1 MRKQKSTRAR
11 HSESRKQRVVRE
23 SSSPAESAPSAPSA
37 TSVADAAREKMISEA
52 AYYRAQKRGF
62 GPGRELDDW
71 LEAEAEISSQFLE
84 QEPSAAELH

>member
-1 MRKQKSTRAR
+1 MRKQKSTRAQQ
-11 HSESRKQRVVRE
+11 SASRKKRVARE
-23 SSSPAESAPSAPSA
+23 SSSPAESAPNAPSA
-37 TSVADAAREKMISEA
+37 TSVADAAREKMISDA

-71 LEAEAEISSQFLE
+71 LEAEVEISSQFLE